1 MTSADTGWTNALD
14 HHETV
19 EALAAALPE
28 VARDGFRDVEIP
40 RKDLATVQAEALA
53 RAGYVLVPLEGR
65 ARLVADLLGQV
76 DEHLADEAA
85 TSWFGQPRE
94 EQG

>member
-28 VARDGFRDVEIP
+28 VARDGFQDVEIP
-40 RKDLATVQAEALA
+40 RKDVAAVQAEALA

-65 ARLVADLLGQV
+65 ARVVADLLDQV
-76 DEHLADEAA
+76 DAHLVDEAA
-85 TSWFGQPRE
+85 RAWFGQPKE
-94 EQG
+94 DG

>member
-28 VARDGFRDVEIP
+28 LTSPGGGLAFGIKDVAQ
-40 RKDLATVQAEALA
+40 TQAEALA

-65 ARLVADLLGQV
+65 ARVVADLLGQV
-76 DEHLADEAA
+76 DEHLADEAV
-85 TSWFGQPRE
+85 THWFGQPKE
-94 EQG
+94 DG

>member
-28 VARDGFRDVEIP
+28 VARDGFQDVEVP
-40 RKDLATVQAEALA
+40 RKDLAQTQAEALA

-65 ARLVADLLGQV
+65 ARVVADLLGQV

-85 TSWFGQPRE
+85 TNWFGHPKE